1 MATTTFQGIVR
12 SNGGAGKGNATP
24 SVVTLSEVISFD
36 PTAASATAVRIGTS
50 SSSG

>member
-24 SVVTLSEVISFD
+24 SVVTSEVISVD
-36 PTAASATAVRIGTS
+36 PTQVLQSC
-50 SSSG
+50 

>member
-24 SVVTLSEVISFD
+24 SVV
-36 PTAASATAVRIGTS
+36 PAVFEIVPALIGPENVVFAILYS
-50 SSSG
+50 S